1 MRRRK
6 PIVYLIGIVLIL
18 LLIKYSDSI
27 LQFLLMIL
35 AVVMPILIGTAIAY
49 VLNIL
54 VVRIEKIPFLRK
66 ETSPLYKARRP
77 ISMLGSLIIIL
88 GLLVL
93 VIQIVIPQMI
103 EAFGVILSGIP
114 PLLEK
119 AAAWVSNLKIPVPQL
134 EKWLNSL
141 DVNWPQMLEKI
152 ASYLTT
158 SVGSIFSSTF
168 AILSRIGGVVVQ
180 LVLSFIFALYL
191 LGSKERLHRQ
201 IRALTSVYLKEKT
214 CNRLRYI
221 FTTANEI
228 FTKFI
233 IGQCTE
239 ALIIGVLC
247 ALGMAL
253 LRFPYAAMVGTLVGV
268 TALLPILGAY
278 LGAFI
283 GAFMVFTVNPSQALG
298 FLIFI
303 LILQQVEGNLI
314 YPRVVGSSI
323 GLPGLWVLAAVTVGG
338 GLGGI
343 TGILLA
349 VPLTAT
355 IYRLFQKDVASK
367 QAAGS
372 TLSSGMPAAPSSE
385 TQKPQD

>member
-1 MRRRK
+1 MRRQKK

-18 LLIKYSDSI
+18 LLFKYSDSI
-27 LQFLLMIL
+27 IQFLLMLL

-77 ISMLGSLIIIL
+77 ISMLGSLIIVL

-119 AAAWVSNLKIPVPQL
+119 VVTWVSNLDIPVPQL
-134 EKWLNSL
+134 EKWLSSL
-141 DVNWPQMLEKI
+141 DFNWPQMLEKV

-158 SVGSIFSSTF
+158 GVGNIFTSTF
-168 AILSRIGGVVVQ
+168 TILSQIGGSVVQ
-180 LVLSFIFALYL
+180 MVLSFIFALYL

-201 IRALTSVYLKEKT
+201 IRVLTSVYLKEKT
-214 CNRLRYI
+214 CRRLRYI

-298 FLIFI
+298 FLLFI
-303 LILQQVEGNLI
+303 VILQQIEGNLI

-343 TGILLA
+343 SGILLA

-355 IYRLFQKDVASK
+355 IYRLFQKDVAQK

-372 TLSSGMPAAPSSE
+372 TPAVDTPNVTPPE
-385 TQKPQD
+385 PQD